1 MAKTKVSS
9 RGQIVIPKEIREK
22 LGLQPGQELEA
33 FEEEGRLVLVALP
46 DDPAGEL
53 GGMFESEKSVGE
65 LRETAK
71 KDSVRRQ
78 SRLED
83 EVGKE

>member
-9 RGQIVIPKEIREK
+9 RGQIVIPKEIRDK
-22 LGLQPGQELEA
+22 LGLKPGQELEA

-53 GGMFESEKSVGE
+53 GGMFESEKSINQ
-65 LRETAK
+65 LRETDK
-71 KDSVRRQ
+71 EESSRRQ
-78 SRLED
+78 DHLKE
-83 EVGKE
+83 EVGKG